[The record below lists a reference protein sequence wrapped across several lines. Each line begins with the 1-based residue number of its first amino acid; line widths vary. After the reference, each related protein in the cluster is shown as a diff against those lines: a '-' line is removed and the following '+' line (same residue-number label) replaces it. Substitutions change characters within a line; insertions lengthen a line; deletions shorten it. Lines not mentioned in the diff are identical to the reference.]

1 MATLQWD
8 DKLQLDL
15 PELDSVHHE
24 FVDLLAQAETTS
36 DAALPALWQTI
47 ITHTEGHFGME
58 DRWMLATGFAPDN
71 CHLHQ
76 HQAVLDILREGAAK
90 AAGGDT
96 AAIRAMI
103 PDLANWFSYH
113 AKTMDAALVYHLQ
126 STGFD
131 IHAPLPAAPTVAS
144 AAEPATTGCG
154 CASHAQ

>member
-1 MATLQWD
+1 MAALQWD

-15 PELDSVHHE
+15 PEIDTVHRE
-24 FVDLLAQAETTS
+24 FVDLLTQAETAD
-36 DAALPALWQTI
+36 DATLLPLWQRI
-47 ITHTEGHFGME
+47 ITHTEAHFGME

-76 HQAVLDILREGAAK
+76 HQAVLEILREGAAK
-90 AAGGDT
+90 GAQGDLAAL
-96 AAIRAMI
+96 RAMI

-131 IHAPLPAAPTVAS
+131 IHALPAPAAATVAS
-144 AAEPATTGCG
+144 TGCG
-154 CASHAQ
+154 CHHT

>member
-1 MATLQWD
+1 MAALEWD

-15 PELDSVHHE
+15 PELDTVHRE
-24 FVDLLAQAETTS
+24 FVDLLAQAEQAD
-36 DAALPALWQTI
+36 DAALPTLWHTI

-90 AAGGDT
+90 GAQGDLS
-96 AAIRAMI
+96 AIRAMI

-131 IHAPLPAAPTVAS
+131 IHAAPAALPVA
-144 AAEPATTGCG
+144 APAVSGCG
-154 CASHAQ
+154 CAA

>member
-1 MATLQWD
+1 MTALEWD

-15 PELDSVHHE
+15 PELDTIHHE
-24 FVDLLAQAETTS
+24 FVDLLAQAEQAS
-36 DAALPALWQTI
+36 DAQLPALWRTL

-58 DRWMLATGFAPDN
+58 ERWMLATGFAPDN
-71 CHLHQ
+71 CHQHQ

-90 AAGGDT
+90 GEEGDL
-96 AAIRAMI
+96 AAIRSMI

-131 IHAPLPAAPTVAS
+131 IHSAPAVSPTTAPATAPAAAVDS
-144 AAEPATTGCG
+144 GCG
-154 CASHAQ
+154 CTA